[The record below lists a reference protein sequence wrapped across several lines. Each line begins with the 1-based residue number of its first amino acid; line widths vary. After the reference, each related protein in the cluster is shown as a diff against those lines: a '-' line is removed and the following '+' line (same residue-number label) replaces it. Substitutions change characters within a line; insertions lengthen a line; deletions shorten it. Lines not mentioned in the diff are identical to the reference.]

1 MAFPGLGFTSSV
13 VVFLSKCLD
22 SYIGEARAKSMVA
35 ADSML

>member
-1 MAFPGLGFTSSV
+1 MGFLALGFTSSV

-22 SYIGEARAKSMVA
+22 SYIGEGGAKSMVA